1 MQPKSF
7 DMKTKRVFL
16 GILGRRNQGK
26 STLVN
31 AIAGQQVAIVSAKP
45 GTTTD
50 PVRKSMEIFGLG
62 PVVLVDTAGIDDVG
76 ELGGQRIKK
85 TVDAI
90 KTLDVALLVISENQF
105 GEPERRIIEMLHDF
119 AIPFAIVHN
128 KADLCPLSHEL
139 ERELS
144 AFSVPII
151 QCSADKN
158 IGIQKVIDALVRI
171 TPATAYQRD
180 LLVGDLVKPGAC
192 VALVMPQDDEAPEGR
207 LILPQ
212 VQVIR
217 DLLDNHAVATALQP
231 EELADYLR
239 NNRPDFVITDSQVFA
254 DVSKTVPADIPLTSF
269 SIVLARSKG
278 NFETFLKSTPYI
290 ERLQNGD
297 TVLMLESCSHATS
310 CGDIGKHKIPALLQK
325 VTGKQL
331 HFDFIAALDPLPD
344 DLHRYAMAIQCGG
357 CMVTKKQLQNRV
369 QQIVNQQI
377 PISNYGLV
385 IAYLT
390 GIFNRVTEP
399 FVSL

>member
-1 MQPKSF
+1 
-7 DMKTKRVFL
+7 MKTKRVFL

-85 TVDAI
+85 TVEAV

-105 GEPERRIIEMLHDF
+105 GEPEKRIIRMLHEF

-128 KADLCPLSHEL
+128 KADLCPLSNEL
-139 ERELS
+139 QQELQTL
-144 AFSVPII
+144 SVPIL

-158 IGIQKVIDALVRI
+158 TGISDVIDTLVRI
-171 TPATAYQRD
+171 TPATAYQPD
-180 LLVGDLVKPGAC
+180 LLVGDLVKPGAS
-192 VALVMPQDDEAPEGR
+192 VALVMPQDEEAPEGR

-217 DLLDNHAVATALQP
+217 DLLDNHAIAIALQP
-231 EELADYLR
+231 DELPIYLQ
-239 NNRPDFVITDSQVFA
+239 NNRPDLVITDSQVFA
-254 DVSKTVPADIPLTSF
+254 EVSKVVPSDLPLTSF
-269 SIVLARSKG
+269 SIILARSKG
-278 NFETFLKSTPYI
+278 NFELFLKSTPFI
-290 ERLQNGD
+290 SRLQDND
-297 TVLMLESCSHATS
+297 TILMLESCSHATS
-310 CGDIGKHKIPALLQK
+310 CGDIGRHKIPSLLQK
-325 VTGKQL
+325 VTGKKLQ
-331 HFDFIAALDPLPD
+331 FDFVAALDPLPE
-344 DLHRYAMAIQCGG
+344 DLHKYAMAIQCGG

-369 QQIVNQQI
+369 AQIVEQQI
-377 PISNYGLV
+377 PVSNYGMT

-390 GIFNRVTEP
+390 GIFHRVTQP
-399 FVSL
+399 FTQP